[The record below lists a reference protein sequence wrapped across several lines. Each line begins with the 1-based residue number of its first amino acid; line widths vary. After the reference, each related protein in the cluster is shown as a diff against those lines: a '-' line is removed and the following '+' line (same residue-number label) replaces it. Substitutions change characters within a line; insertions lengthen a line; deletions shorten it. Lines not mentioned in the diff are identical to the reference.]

1 MRNFFTVVLVIF
13 LTAGSGVIGYLI
25 SYKTKLK
32 NACVS
37 IESLTKPGI
46 SLKDSKAIQGFF
58 CSSLDCSQMGAR
70 GTLSRYDDRKKAITL
85 QLNEREFSVSLNDST
100 RIDNSGGILFFERTF
115 NIGDILVVIFDQTNP
130 LLATEVYFIKTGA
143 ILQKQLE

>member
-1 MRNFFTVVLVIF
+1 MKKLVLAIVFFLF
-13 LTAGSGVIGYLI
+13 CAGLALSGYYVG
-25 SYKTKLK
+25 SKTKLK

-37 IESLTKPGI
+37 IESLTQPGI
-46 SLKDSKAIQGFF
+46 SIKNSSAKQGFF
-58 CSSLDCSQMGAR
+58 CSSLDCTEMGVR
-70 GTLSRYDDRKKAITL
+70 GTLSKYDSNTKMITL